1 MSRIADCLL
10 GYRMLCRTLSCLL
23 GAPSLEAPVQ
33 CGAGGIFL
41 PNTPNSLVERGH
53 PEKAKEVLR
62 RVRGT
67 TDVDT
72 EFQSILVANK
82 VMENMENP
90 WRNIVRSAH
99 SVICALFS
107 SCRAAEPDAHA
118 PQYACSSMGIPTAAL
133 LAGARISPS

>member
-1 MSRIADCLL
+1 M
-10 GYRMLCRTLSCLL
+10 
-23 GAPSLEAPVQ
+23 
-33 CGAGGIFL
+33 
-41 PNTPNSLVERGH
+41 ERGN

-67 TDVDT
+67 PDVDT

-90 WRNIVRSAH
+90 WRNIIRSALSNLRH
-99 SVICALFS
+99 CYSLATLQS
-107 SCRAAEPDAHA
+107 LMPRLPGMQAAQWVYQLQH
-118 PQYACSSMGIPTAAL
+118 L